1 MQNLQREYSH
11 SFLKKTAFRVGP
23 RPLETR
29 KNVKTSGLAPTQKDK
44 KSLNEWAHTHS
55 KQQKKLNR
63 VGLHPLVPIK
73 IFQTSGEENRVKS
86 KKVYFHGQ
94 NL

>member
-63 VGLHPLVPIK
+63 VGLHPLKRTKKLKRVGKK
-73 IFQTSGEENRVKS
+73 IG
-86 KKVYFHGQ
+86 
-94 NL
+94 